1 MYLLALSVSQKLKG
15 AYKEK
20 EAGNGPFK
28 KIKGRNLCMKPISI
42 LAQKDQ

>member
-28 KIKGRNLCMKPISI
+28 KIKGAIYVWNLYPF
-42 LAQKDQ
+42 